1 MKIEKVIKKDEK
13 NVIIFFDN
21 EEKLIIAYEVF
32 LKNGLR
38 KNDEVSESRFT
49 FLIEQNQ
56 IYFLKQKALHLL
68 GRRHHSSYE
77 LKIKLKQKGYKQEFI
92 EQIVEDLNSK
102 GLLNDYEFATSFTE
116 ENIRNKFWGK
126 KKVESEL
133 FKRGIGGE
141 IISKVIEEKFPN
153 QNELDNA
160 LELGKK
166 KMKLI
171 QLRKTEPAKL
181 RAKLYSFLISKGYDY
196 ETCRRVVEILTGE

>member
-1 MKIEKVIKKDEK
+1 MRIEKVVKKDEK
-13 NVIIFFDN
+13 NVVIFFDN
-21 EEKLIIAYEVF
+21 EEKLIIAYEIF

-38 KNDEVSESRFT
+38 KNDEVSESRFS

-56 IYFLKQKALHLL
+56 IHFLKQKALHLL

-77 LKIKLKQKGYKQEFI
+77 LKLKLRQKGYKTEFI
-92 EQIVEDLNSK
+92 NQVIDEFNSK
-102 GLLNDYEFATSFTE
+102 GLLNDYEFASFYAD

-133 FKRGIGGE
+133 YKRGVDRE
-141 IISKVIEEKFPN
+141 IISRIIEEKFPN
-153 QNELDNA
+153 GNELDSA

-171 QLRKTEPAKL
+171 QARKSETEKL
-181 RAKLYSFLISKGYDY
+181 KSKLYSFLISKGYDY
-196 ETCRRVVEILTGE
+196 EICKRAVEILIDE